1 MLSSGAGNRRRELE
15 GMISSIAGKARAAGI
30 HMILATQRPS
40 SDVITG
46 TIKSNLPTCIAFA
59 VSNSTNSRIILDK
72 PGAEAL
78 VGKGD
83 MLFAPQDRPDGIRI
97 QGSFVDNPEINSI
110 ADFVRDNNV
119 CEFDSE
125 FENAIA
131 VKEEV
136 EEEDGDGEASSGS
149 EYDKDLVDIVKAVMV
164 SGQASGAM
172 IQRRFGIGYMRAAK
186 IIDQMEELKFI
197 GPSNGSKAREVFITK
212 ERYEEF
218 FGVKFDD

>member
-1 MLSSGAGNRRRELE
+1 MFQYKAPPELADLFMNVKSAENSIKEITQLS
-15 GMISSIAGKARAAGI
+15 RAVGI

-125 FENAIA
+125 FENAI
-131 VKEEV
+131 
-136 EEEDGDGEASSGS
+136 
-149 EYDKDLVDIVKAVMV
+149 
-164 SGQASGAM
+164 
-172 IQRRFGIGYMRAAK
+172 
-186 IIDQMEELKFI
+186 
-197 GPSNGSKAREVFITK
+197 T
-212 ERYEEF
+212 
-218 FGVKFDD
+218 